1 MLTVWHW
8 PQHLQKTVA
17 IKAESTNCNKSQIS
31 RSFSKLCRFQAHRAL
46 YAKVGCSGDPSA
58 WRCHGPHISP
68 SGRVASCSKTL
79 STEMILHCVWWGP
92 TNTLVHC
99 ELPLWVKMGCAYR
112 ALLTFEES
120 VLVNNGG
127 QVVRMTTW
135 NSKHRCVECVE
146 TSIDIEYT
154 WIDPVQGLWPRNL
167 PRWNTPMKPCPQQ
180 TFESNMMWHATNKLI
195 SRSSSSCIVIR
206 TFYSHNEI
214 QPNPMKIK
222 PRSWIFLGWRSIH
235 RDARQGGYTL
245 PKLSGQA
252 MLTLGNTKNL

>member
-1 MLTVWHW
+1 MML
-8 PQHLQKTVA
+8 
-17 IKAESTNCNKSQIS
+17 N
-31 RSFSKLCRFQAHRAL
+31 
-46 YAKVGCSGDPSA
+46 
-58 WRCHGPHISP
+58 
-68 SGRVASCSKTL
+68 
-79 STEMILHCVWWGP
+79 CVWWGP

-99 ELPLWVKMGCAYR
+99 ELPLWVKTGCAYR

-214 QPNPMKIK
+214 QPKKVVSNQTKELDL
-222 PRSWIFLGWRSIH
+222 PRVKVHTPWRQAGRLHAPKAFWTSDAHLRKHEKSINS
-235 RDARQGGYTL
+235 AQTV
-245 PKLSGQA
+245 
-252 MLTLGNTKNL
+252 

>member
-17 IKAESTNCNKSQIS
+17 IKAESTNCNKSKIS

-79 STEMILHCVWWGP
+79 STEMMLNCVWWGP

-99 ELPLWVKMGCAYR
+99 ELPLWVKTRCAYR

-214 QPNPMKIK
+214 K
-222 PRSWIFLGWRSIH
+222 P
-235 RDARQGGYTL
+235 
-245 PKLSGQA
+245 K
-252 MLTLGNTKNL
+252 